1 MRHRILLQSFF
12 LLLVTAYLALA
23 LDRPSVFTQE
33 NDKDIPKH
41 VTGAPRV
48 KRATRRPGFFKTL
61 FSVMFEQWNDTKNTI
76 QSVNKQVND
85 NFLPEDY
92 VPTPPPKDS
101 NTTEPFRITR
111 KEFNKI
117 IQRNLRGI
125 RRLYDLELKEALKQS
140 EVYNKD
146 FRKNASREISKFL

>member
-1 MRHRILLQSFF
+1 MEI
-12 LLLVTAYLALA
+12 
-23 LDRPSVFTQE
+23 
-33 NDKDIPKH
+33 
-41 VTGAPRV
+41 

-61 FSVMFEQWNDTKNTI
+61 FSVIYEQWSDTKNTI
-76 QSVNKQVND
+76 QSVNKQIND

-92 VPTPPPKDS
+92 VPY
-101 NTTEPFRITR
+101 RITR

-140 EVYNKD
+140 EDYNKE